1 MLKLENISK
10 TFESETRKKMV
21 LDQIN
26 ITLKKGELISIY
38 GSAGCGKSTLLNIIY
53 GLYKPDQGKVLFMNE
68 DIEKMSSERLL
79 QYKRQDVN
87 YIMQGYSL
95 LNNLSVKQNMT
106 LLRKATLDIDSR
118 LDGCMEDFGLGDF
131 LDAYPINLSGGQ
143 AKIVAITR
151 GIIKPSKI
159 IVADE
164 PTAHLDRKNAKRV
177 VNQLR
182 KEVDQGRSVI
192 ISSHDQM
199 VLDQSDRNYLLEK

>member
-26 ITLKKGELISIY
+26 ITLKQGELISIY

-53 GLYKPDQGKVLFMNE
+53 GLYKPDQGRVLFMNE

-106 LLRKATLDIDSR
+106 LLRKANLDIDNR
-118 LDGCMEDFGLGDF
+118 LEGCMEDFGLGDF

-143 AKIVAITR
+143 AKMVAITR
-151 GIIKPSKI
+151 GIINPSKI

-182 KEVDQGRSVI
+182 KEVDKGRSVI

>member
-10 TFESETRKKMV
+10 TFESKSRRKMV

-26 ITLKKGELISIY
+26 ITLKQGELISIY

-53 GLYKPDQGKVLFMNE
+53 GLYKPDHGKVLFMNE
-68 DIEKMSSERLL
+68 DIDKMNSERLS
-79 QYKRQDVN
+79 QYKRKEVN

-95 LNNLSVKQNMT
+95 LNNLNVKQNIT
-106 LLRKATLDIDSR
+106 LLHETNLDIDSS
-118 LDGCMEDFGLGDF
+118 LDACMEDFGLVNI
-131 LDAYPINLSGGQ
+131 LDSYPINLSGGQ
-143 AKIVAITR
+143 AKMVSIMR
-151 GIIKPSKI
+151 GIINPSKI

-177 VNQLR
+177 IDQLR
-182 KEVDQGRSVI
+182 KEVHKGRSVI

-199 VLDQSDRNYLLEK
+199 IIDQTDRNYLLEN

>member
-10 TFESETRKKMV
+10 TFESDTRKKMV

-26 ITLKKGELISIY
+26 ITLKQGELISIY
-38 GSAGCGKSTLLNIIY
+38 GGAGCGKSTLLNIIY
-53 GLYKPDQGKVLFMNE
+53 GLYKPDQGKVFFMNE

-106 LLRKATLDIDSR
+106 LLRKANLDIDNR
-118 LDGCMEDFGLGDF
+118 LEGCMEDFGLGDF

-143 AKIVAITR
+143 AKMVAITR
-151 GIIKPSKI
+151 GIINPSKI

-177 VNQLR
+177 VDQLR
-182 KEVDQGRSVI
+182 KEVHQGRSVI

-199 VLDQSDRNYLLEK
+199 VLDQSDRNYLLEN

>member
-1 MLKLENISK
+1 MLKLENVSK

-26 ITLKKGELISIY
+26 ITLKQGELISIY

-53 GLYKPDQGKVLFMNE
+53 GLYKPDQGRVLFMNE

-106 LLRKATLDIDSR
+106 LLRKANLDIDNR
-118 LDGCMEDFGLGDF
+118 LEGCMEDFGLGDF

-143 AKIVAITR
+143 AKMVAITR
-151 GIIKPSKI
+151 GIINPSKI

-182 KEVDQGRSVI
+182 KEVDKGRSVN

-199 VLDQSDRNYLLEK
+199 VLDQSDRNYLLEN

>member
-1 MLKLENISK
+1 
-10 TFESETRKKMV
+10 MV

-26 ITLKKGELISIY
+26 ITLKQGELISIY

-53 GLYKPDQGKVLFMNE
+53 GLYKPDQGRVLFMNE

-106 LLRKATLDIDSR
+106 LLREANLDIDSR
-118 LDGCMEDFGLGDF
+118 LDGCIKDFGLGDF

-143 AKIVAITR
+143 AKMVAITR
-151 GIIKPSKI
+151 GIINPSKI

-182 KEVDQGRSVI
+182 KEVDKGRSVI

>member
-10 TFESETRKKMV
+10 TFESDTRKKMV

-26 ITLKKGELISIY
+26 ITLKQGELISIY
-38 GSAGCGKSTLLNIIY
+38 GGAGCGKSTLLNIIY
-53 GLYKPDQGKVLFMNE
+53 GLYKPDQGKVFFMNE

-106 LLRKATLDIDSR
+106 LLRKANLDIDNR
-118 LDGCMEDFGLGDF
+118 LEGCMEDFGLGDF

-143 AKIVAITR
+143 AKMVAITR
-151 GIIKPSKI
+151 GIINPSKI

-182 KEVDQGRSVI
+182 KEVDKGRSVI

>member
-10 TFESETRKKMV
+10 SFISKTRKKLV

-26 ITLKKGELISIY
+26 VSLIQGEMISIY
-38 GSAGCGKSTLLNIIY
+38 GNAGCGKSTLLNIIY

-68 DIEKMSSERLL
+68 DIEKMSSERLS

-106 LLRKATLDIDSR
+106 LLREDNLDIDSR
-118 LDGCMEDFGLGDF
+118 LDACMVDFGLGNFRD
-131 LDAYPINLSGGQ
+131 LYPINLSGGQ
-143 AKIVAITR
+143 AKMVAIAR
-151 GIIKPSKI
+151 GLVNPSKI
-159 IVADE
+159 IIADE

-177 VNQLR
+177 IDQLR
-182 KEVDQGRSVI
+182 KEAQNGRSII